1 MSLPMLM
8 MTLPVFAAVIVYNLR
23 RCIWV
28 QVMLVCGA
36 MLILFVLVQQT
47 PVDQL
52 VVLAGRDMYFRSS
65 WEVLGRAFVIL
76 PSDRYLLTFIFASVF
91 LSLIHI

>member
-8 MTLPVFAAVIVYNLR
+8 MTLPVFAGVLVYNLR
-23 RCIWV
+23 RWIWV

-52 VVLAGRDMYFRSS
+52 VVLAG
-65 WEVLGRAFVIL
+65 
-76 PSDRYLLTFIFASVF
+76 
-91 LSLIHI
+91 